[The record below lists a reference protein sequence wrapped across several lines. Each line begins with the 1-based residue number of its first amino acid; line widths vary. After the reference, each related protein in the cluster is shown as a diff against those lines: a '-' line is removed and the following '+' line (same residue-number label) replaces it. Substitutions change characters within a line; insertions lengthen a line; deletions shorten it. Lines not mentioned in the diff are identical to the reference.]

1 MPVGDLFEGEA
12 EVFQG
17 LGVSIT
23 PFKLTKVAETL
34 CIPFLETVN
43 RIVDSTVDINHI
55 YAVQIPANLSQELMF
70 FSAVL
75 TFCTVSLN

>member
-34 CIPFLETVN
+34 CIPFLETVTIRY
-43 RIVDSTVDINHI
+43 RIESHRIG
-55 YAVQIPANLSQELMF
+55 ER
-70 FSAVL
+70 VL
-75 TFCTVSLN
+75 

>member
-34 CIPFLETVN
+34 CIPFLETVTISYN
-43 RIVDSTVDINHI
+43 IRIVNSYSRYRLLFEEVW
-55 YAVQIPANLSQELMF
+55 SF
-70 FSAVL
+70 
-75 TFCTVSLN
+75 